1 MSDNK
6 TERDGRKAGGE
17 RSETESERAKG
28 GAYPSETDTRRP
40 PPADGQ
46 PPRPASEP
54 HGSEGSSRPD
64 PGASSDA
71 GTAREITTDPSTGAP
86 LESKPD

>member
-6 TERDGRKAGGE
+6 TERDGRKTGAE

-28 GAYPSETDTRRP
+28 GAYPSETDTRRT

-54 HGSEGSSRPD
+54 RGSEGSSRPD
-64 PGASSDA
+64 GVPPSDPR
-71 GTAREITTDPSTGAP
+71 TAREITTDPSTGEP
-86 LESKPD
+86 L